1 MRRLAAI
8 LIAPTL
14 LALSACESGMQA
26 IDRQTEE
33 RIREASAEIGEK
45 ANVPSIRDRKADGNP
60 NAYDDTPGLRTP
72 PTLNPEASELNYT
85 ARERPP
91 FDPKKVIADAATPA
105 TGTTLVKL
113 DLAGA
118 IKQAFTASVEYRNAE
133 EQYLLACLSLLLE
146 TNEWTPRVFDTI
158 SPQFQSVD
166 ISGDDILNPSG
177 GSTNALALELVNEF
191 EVTQKLPYGGQV
203 SANILAQVAD
213 NLSDATIAGQDSVE
227 AFFALDVPLLKGA
240 GLVAQEPLIQA
251 QRNTIYA
258 ARAFEDFRR
267 RFYVSLVDEYMG
279 LVVQRLQINNAK
291 QSILRFKAIVDRED
305 ALVASGRQ
313 VPFQADLAKQ
323 NALFAVDRLATQEE
337 AFKLAVDRYK
347 VRIGLPPD
355 QLLEVETE
363 LLDMQ
368 PPVIDGEVAVQ
379 MALDLRLDLQNS
391 RDQVDDVKRLV
402 ELARNGLLPAV
413 DLAARMD
420 FLQDPDFFNG
430 VQLDG
435 SFDDYTVGINIEV
448 PLDRVDE
455 RIALRQAQ
463 LRQEQVQRT
472 FFNTRDT
479 VSVQVRQATRAI
491 ERSLFSLQ
499 LQERNIGIAQQRQD
513 SIDAAPDRAT
523 PRDRT
528 ETVDALV
535 RALNDRDR
543 ARRELQVAIL
553 NYLNSTGQLRVSQD
567 GGLMPPKGLD
577 VRYLRTAEL
586 MPNPVNAVPAP
597 PAPAAQPP
605 STAPAAAP
613 ANS

>member
-1 MRRLAAI
+1 
-8 LIAPTL
+8 
-14 LALSACESGMQA
+14 
-26 IDRQTEE
+26 
-33 RIREASAEIGEK
+33 
-45 ANVPSIRDRKADGNP
+45 
-60 NAYDDTPGLRTP
+60 
-72 PTLNPEASELNYT
+72 
-85 ARERPP
+85 
-91 FDPKKVIADAATPA
+91 
-105 TGTTLVKL
+105 
-113 DLAGA
+113 
-118 IKQAFTASVEYRNAE
+118 
-133 EQYLLACLSLLLE
+133 
-146 TNEWTPRVFDTI
+146 
-158 SPQFQSVD
+158 
-166 ISGDDILNPSG
+166 
-177 GSTNALALELVNEF
+177 
-191 EVTQKLPYGGQV
+191 
-203 SANILAQVAD
+203 
-213 NLSDATIAGQDSVE
+213 
-227 AFFALDVPLLKGA
+227 
-240 GLVAQEPLIQA
+240 
-251 QRNTIYA
+251 
-258 ARAFEDFRR
+258 
-267 RFYVSLVDEYMG
+267 
-279 LVVQRLQINNAK
+279 
-291 QSILRFKAIVDRED
+291 
-305 ALVASGRQ
+305 
-313 VPFQADLAKQ
+313 
-323 NALFAVDRLATQEE
+323 
-337 AFKLAVDRYK
+337 
-347 VRIGLPPD
+347 
-355 QLLEVETE
+355 
-363 LLDMQ
+363 
-368 PPVIDGEVAVQ
+368 VQ

-413 DLAARMD
+413 DLAAQID

-499 LQERNIGIAQQRQD
+499 LQERNIAIAQQRQE

-567 GGLMPPKGLD
+567 GGLVPPKGLD

-597 PAPAAQPP
+597 PAPMTQPP
-605 STAPAAAP
+605 STAPAQAP

>member
-1 MRRLAAI
+1 M
-8 LIAPTL
+8 
-14 LALSACESGMQA
+14 EA

-33 RIREASAEIGEK
+33 RIRAASEEIGER
-45 ANVPSIRDRKADGNP
+45 ANQPSMAGRTADGDP
-60 NAYDDTPGLRTP
+60 SAYADTPALRNP
-72 PTLNPEASELNYT
+72 PTVNPDASELHYT
-85 ARERPP
+85 PRERPA
-91 FDPKKVIADAATPA
+91 FDPKQVITEAAT
-105 TGTTLVKL
+105 TGVAPTVVKL

-118 IKQAFTASVEYRNAE
+118 VKQAFTGSLEYRNAE
-133 EQYLLACLSLLLE
+133 EQYLLACLALLLE
-146 TNEWTPRVFDTI
+146 THQWTPQLLDTI

-166 ISGDDILNPSG
+166 ISGNDILNPNQG
-177 GSTNALALELVNEF
+177 TTTALALELVNEF

-213 NLSDATIAGQDSVE
+213 DLNDATIAGQDSVE
-227 AFFALDVPLLKGA
+227 AFFALDLPLLKGA

-267 RFYVSLVDEYMG
+267 RYFVSLVDEYMG

-291 QSILRFKAIVDRED
+291 QSILRLKAIVDRED

-337 AFKLAVDRYK
+337 GFKLAADRYK

-355 QLLEVETE
+355 QVLDVEAE
-363 LLDMQ
+363 LFDMH
-368 PPVIDGEVAVQ
+368 PPVVDGEAAVQ
-379 MALDLRLDLQNS
+379 MAIDLRLDLQNS
-391 RDQVDDVKRLV
+391 RDQVSDVKRLV

-413 DLAARMD
+413 DLAASLD
-420 FLQDPDFFNG
+420 LLQDPDFFNG

-435 SFDDYTVGINIEV
+435 SFDDYTVGINIEI

-463 LRQEQVQRT
+463 LRQEQAQRT
-472 FFNTRDT
+472 YFNTRDT
-479 VSVQVRQATRAI
+479 VSVQVRQSTRAI
-491 ERSLFSLQ
+491 ERSMFSLQ
-499 LQERNIGIAQQRQD
+499 LQERNIAIAQQRQE

-528 ETVDALV
+528 ETVDAMV

-553 NYLNSTGQLRVSQD
+553 NYLQSTGQLRVSQD
-567 GGLMPPKGLD
+567 GVLLPPNGLD
-577 VRYLRTAEL
+577 VKFLRTADL
-586 MPNPVNAVPAP
+586 MPDPTVVVP
-597 PAPAAQPP
+597 PAPGGANPSAAGTEPAP
-605 STAPAAAP
+605 S
-613 ANS
+613 

>member
-1 MRRLAAI
+1 MILASSSVSGRIPCSPIVSHAMRHLATI
-8 LIAPTL
+8 FLAPTL
-14 LALSACESGMQA
+14 LTLAACETGMQA

-33 RIREASAEIGEK
+33 RIRQASAEIGEQ

-60 NAYDDTPGLRTP
+60 NAYDDTPALRSP
-72 PTLNPEASELNYT
+72 PTLNPEAAELNYT
-85 ARERPP
+85 ARERPAL
-91 FDPKKVIADAATPA
+91 DPKKVIADAATPIA
-105 TGTTLVKL
+105 GTTIVTL
-113 DLAGA
+113 DLAAA
-118 IKQAFTASVEYRNAE
+118 IKQAFTGGVEYRNAE
-133 EQYLLACLSLLLE
+133 EQYLLACLALLLE
-146 TNEWTPRVFDTI
+146 TNEWTPRIFDTI

-166 ISGDDILNPSG
+166 LSGNDILNPTG
-177 GSTNALALELVNEF
+177 TNTNALALELVNEF
-191 EVTQKLPYGGQV
+191 EVTQKLPYGGQM

-213 NLSDATIAGQDSVE
+213 DLNDATIAGQNSVE
-227 AFFALDVPLLKGA
+227 AFFSLDVPLLKGA

-355 QLLEVETE
+355 QMLEVEIE
-363 LLDMQ
+363 LLDML
-368 PPVIDGEVAVQ
+368 PPVIDGEAAVQ

-413 DLAARMD
+413 DLAAKIDLM
-420 FLQDPDFFNG
+420 QDPDFFNG

-463 LRQEQVQRT
+463 LRQEQVQRA

-491 ERSLFSLQ
+491 ERSMFSLQ
-499 LQERNIGIAQQRQD
+499 LQERNISIAQQRQE

-553 NYLNSTGQLRVSQD
+553 GYLNSTG
-567 GGLMPPKGLD
+567 
-577 VRYLRTAEL
+577 
-586 MPNPVNAVPAP
+586 
-597 PAPAAQPP
+597 
-605 STAPAAAP
+605 
-613 ANS
+613 